1 MCLPASYHLVLPDD
15 IATTTISPAAIIRSA
30 KKSWI
35 WFWTGQNLSSLASG
49 CLCDRAIL
57 LACTVLHA
65 QAFPACG
72 ESGSVWPVALL
83 LNVPAHPMAG
93 SASWPT
99 TATRCFQS
107 VFSLGNIEDPLELF
121 QWCLQPE
128 WYRHRTLL
136 NVVGTP
142 DSILQAPGY
151 RDFAS
156 TMPLGLNFVTYH
168 CLPIWTCHLG
178 L

>member
-1 MCLPASYHLVLPDD
+1 MRRR
-15 IATTTISPAAIIRSA
+15 TISPAAIIRSA

-35 WFWTGQNLSSLASG
+35 WFWTGQILSSLASG

-142 DSILQAPGY
+142 NSILQAPGY
-151 RDFAS
+151 MDFAS